1 MRESSVP
8 PAVARSILVT
18 VCSAY
23 GGDVSSYGATRVTD
37 ARQYSQARE
46 LAVAGRQYGLT
57 VPTHRRRVRL
67 FDTLWPSAADST
79 VFKTGRPPMD
89 LDNNRK
95 LIAAALAAVGSGDRR
110 ALQTVYRLTATKLFA
125 VCLRI
130 LGERSEAE
138 DVLQEVYM
146 TVWRKAAAF
155 DPTLS
160 SPMTWLIAIARN
172 RAIDHL
178 RTRGQNRYMDPLEVA
193 AELAD
198 DKPTTDA
205 ALQGAQEHA
214 KLQRCLDT
222 LASHERAAL
231 HGAFFDGNTYEELA
245 ERMKVPLG
253 TMKSWIRRAMIKMK
267 VCLEH

>member
-1 MRESSVP
+1 MN
-8 PAVARSILVT
+8 
-18 VCSAY
+18 
-23 GGDVSSYGATRVTD
+23 
-37 ARQYSQARE
+37 
-46 LAVAGRQYGLT
+46 
-57 VPTHRRRVRL
+57 
-67 FDTLWPSAADST
+67 
-79 VFKTGRPPMD
+79 

-95 LIAAALAAVGSGDRR
+95 LIAGALAAAGSGDRN

-146 TVWRKAAAF
+146 TVWSKAAAF
-155 DPTLS
+155 DAALS

-178 RTRGQNRYMDPLEVA
+178 RARGQYRRMNPLEAV

-198 DKPTTDA
+198 DKPTPEA
-205 ALQGAQEHA
+205 VLQGAQEQA
-214 KLQRCLDT
+214 KLRRCLEG
-222 LASHERAAL
+222 LAGHERVAL
-231 HGAFFDGNTYEELA
+231 RGAFFDGNTYEELA

-253 TMKSWIRRAMIKMK
+253 TMKSWIRRAMIKLK
-267 VCLEH
+267 ACLEQ